1 MPRNITDAE
10 KFLKLAA
17 GASDIRVKRSPKSVK
32 LKLRTKTM
40 LYTYICEPET
50 ADALIKKLPI
60 QPVEL

>member
-1 MPRNITDAE
+1 MPRSITDAE

-17 GASDIRVKRSPKSVK
+17 GAKDIRVKRSPKSVK
-32 LKLRTKTM
+32 LKLRTKSM

-50 ADALIKKLPI
+50 ADALIKKLPV

>member
-1 MPRNITDAE
+1 
-10 KFLKLAA
+10 LKLAA